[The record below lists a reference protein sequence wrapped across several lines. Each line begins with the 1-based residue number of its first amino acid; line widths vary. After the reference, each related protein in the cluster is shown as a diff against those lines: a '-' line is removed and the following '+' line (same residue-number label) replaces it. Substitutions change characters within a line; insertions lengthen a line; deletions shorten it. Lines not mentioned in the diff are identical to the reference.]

1 MKYAKLI
8 STGQIEMAEED
19 GQREGQLLDCMLSSG
34 YVESDIVITSVTD
47 IEYDILITAQNESY
61 RTYVDKRKDEYPEI
75 GDQLDA
81 LYHAGVFPE
90 DMAGQL
96 KAVKDK
102 YPKE

>member
-8 STGQIEMAEED
+8 STNQIMMAEED

-47 IEYDILITAQNESY
+47 IEYEILNTAQNESH
-61 RTYVDKRKDEYPEI
+61 RTYVDKRKDEYPEM

-90 DMAGQL
+90 DMTAQL
-96 KAVKDK
+96 KAIKDK